1 MIASLRGATAGV
13 VLALGLLVLT
23 LLPAQAD
30 DSLVQLGGSGSLTI
44 PSAAVP
50 NGFSVDAMQ
59 SNPISRS
66 VLSATLGDYA
76 SSLFQE
82 NGWAL
87 GYHGW
92 LNSNNLTYKAFVT
105 YDFYGF
111 KTASGAAASSSVMLG
126 LALGVQTPIAPGK
139 LPPNTEVFVDSTG
152 TFGPNLTPFVAVE
165 VEFNVQNVLA
175 DVTGYYEGGD
185 NTAID
190 EATTGTID
198 AASSIGNWLASQTH
212 SSKRS
217 VLPLVLMPVAL
228 AAQRSRRRRQ

>member
-30 DSLVQLGGSGSLTI
+30 EALVQLDGSGSLTI

-50 NGFSVDAMQ
+50 NGFSVDGLQ
-59 SNPISRS
+59 SNPITKSS
-66 VLSATLGDYA
+66 LSATLGEHA
-76 SSLFQE
+76 SALFQDD
-82 NGWAL
+82 GWAT

-92 LNSNNLTYKAFVT
+92 LNADDLTYEAFVT

-111 KTASGAAASSSVMLG
+111 KTASGAAAASNMMLG
-126 LALGVQTPIAPGK
+126 LALGVQTPMAPGK

-152 TFGPNLTPFVAVE
+152 TFGPQLKPFVAVE
-165 VEFNVQNVLA
+165 IVFYVQNVLA
-175 DVTGYYEGGD
+175 DVTVYYEGSD
-185 NTAID
+185 STAID

-198 AASSIGNWLASQTH
+198 AASSIGNWLASQTQN
-212 SSKRS
+212 SKHS
-217 VLPLVLMPVAL
+217 VLPLILMPVAM
-228 AAQRSRRRRQ
+228 AGQRSGRRRQ